1 MFDFGIGSTE
11 LLVIVV
17 VALLVVGPKDLP
29 RLLRTIGNFV
39 AKVRGLAREFQG
51 HLDEAMRE
59 TGIDEVKDNVTKM
72 KEFTVADLDKE
83 FSELEKE
90 FRDTALPEGGTAPDP
105 GFDADG
111 DLLDDTERPLPSL
124 DGDAKEG
131 SRGRAGTG
139 RDGTSAEEAGDSP
152 VEKEAGTVETEGASD
167 GGRKDG

>member
-11 LLVIVV
+11 LLVVVV

-90 FRDTALPEGGTAPDP
+90 FRDSALPEGGTAPDP
-105 GFDADG
+105 DFGKGGDE
-111 DLLDDTERPLPSL
+111 DLLDDTERELPSL
-124 DGDAKEG
+124 DADDTPGKDAPADSADSTDAEQRTAD
-131 SRGRAGTG
+131 SE
-139 RDGTSAEEAGDSP
+139 RDGARETAGN
-152 VEKEAGTVETEGASD
+152 T
-167 GGRKDG
+167 GGKDG

>member
-90 FRDTALPEGGTAPDP
+90 FRDSALPEGGTAPDSDF
-105 GFDADG
+105 GKAGDE
-111 DLLDDTERPLPSL
+111 DLLDDTERQLPSL
-124 DGDAKEG
+124 DGDG
-131 SRGRAGTG
+131 TAGK
-139 RDGTSAEEAGDSP
+139 DSP
-152 VEKEAGTVETEGASD
+152 GEGADSAD
-167 GGRKDG
+167 AEQRTADSERGGAGETAGKTVGKDG

>member
-1 MFDFGIGSTE
+1 MFDFGLGSTE

-39 AKVRGLAREFQG
+39 AKIRGLAREFQG

-72 KEFTVADLDKE
+72 KEFSVADLDKE

-90 FRDTALPEGGTAPDP
+90 FRDSALPEGGTAPDSNF
-105 GFDADG
+105 GKAGDE
-111 DLLDDTERPLPSL
+111 DLLDDTERELPSL
-124 DGDAKEG
+124 DGDAGTAAAEDATEDGESPSVKPEIAD
-131 SRGRAGTG
+131 STDDGTG
-139 RDGTSAEEAGDSP
+139 KAAGN
-152 VEKEAGTVETEGASD
+152 T
-167 GGRKDG
+167 GGKDG

>member
-39 AKVRGLAREFQG
+39 SKVRGLAREFQG

-90 FRDTALPEGGTAPDP
+90 FRDSALPEGGTAPETDF
-105 GFDADG
+105 GKTGDE
-111 DLLDDTERPLPSL
+111 DLLDDTERELPSL
-124 DGDAKEG
+124 DDDGPTGKTETAGEADSADVEPETTD
-131 SRGRAGTG
+131 SARAGTG
-139 RDGTSAEEAGDSP
+139 ETAGN
-152 VEKEAGTVETEGASD
+152 T
-167 GGRKDG
+167 GGKDG

>member
-39 AKVRGLAREFQG
+39 SKVRGLAREFQG

-90 FRDTALPEGGTAPDP
+90 FRDSALPEGGTAPDP
-105 GFDADG
+105 DFGKAGDE
-111 DLLDDTERPLPSL
+111 DLLDDTERDLPSL
-124 DGDAKEG
+124 DGDDP
-131 SRGRAGTG
+131 AGKA
-139 RDGTSAEEAGDSP
+139 TSAREANSADADS
-152 VEKEAGTVETEGASD
+152 GRGETEKTSGNT
-167 GGRKDG
+167 GGKDD

>member
-90 FRDTALPEGGTAPDP
+90 FRDSALPEGGTAPDSDF
-105 GFDADG
+105 GKAGDE
-111 DLLDDTERPLPSL
+111 DLLDDTERQLPSL
-124 DGDAKEG
+124 DGDGTAGKNGPGEG
-131 SRGRAGTG
+131 ADSADAEQQTADSE
-139 RDGTSAEEAGDSP
+139 RDGAEETAG
-152 VEKEAGTVETEGASD
+152 KTVG
-167 GGRKDG
+167 KDG

>member
-90 FRDTALPEGGTAPDP
+90 FRDSALQENGTAPDP
-105 GFDADG
+105 DFGKAGDE
-111 DLLDDTERPLPSL
+111 DLLDDTERQLPSL
-124 DGDAKEG
+124 DGEGTAGKNGPGEDADSADAE
-131 SRGRAGTG
+131 SQAVDSD
-139 RDGTSAEEAGDSP
+139 RDGAG
-152 VEKEAGTVETEGASD
+152 ETAGNT
-167 GGRKDG
+167 GGKDG

>member
-90 FRDTALPEGGTAPDP
+90 FRDSALPEGGTAPDP
-105 GFDADG
+105 DFGKAGDE
-111 DLLDDTERPLPSL
+111 DLLDDTERELPSL
-124 DGDAKEG
+124 DGDGASGKSAPREDAD
-131 SRGRAGTG
+131 SAGEESGAADSG
-139 RDGTSAEEAGDSP
+139 RDGTEKTAGD
-152 VEKEAGTVETEGASD
+152 T
-167 GGRKDG
+167 GGKDG